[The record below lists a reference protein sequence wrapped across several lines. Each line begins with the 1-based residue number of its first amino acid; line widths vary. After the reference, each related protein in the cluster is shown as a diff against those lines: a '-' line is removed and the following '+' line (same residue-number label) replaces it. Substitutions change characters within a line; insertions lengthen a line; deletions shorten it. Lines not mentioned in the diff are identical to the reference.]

1 MEIDMKFVIKID
13 KCITAAIICFFILL
27 KPRYFDFISVLDN
40 LFDMGIILITLSLF
54 IIYYCSFTKK
64 SKVINLVVIYHI
76 YLILITLFNKGDIKS
91 IIKDACIF
99 IGLSILVDI
108 MIKNRPCDLI
118 KVLLAILEIEVI
130 VNLLTIILV
139 PEGLYETIYF
149 KNNFF
154 LGYDNQN
161 INIVLPCLIFAYLHH
176 AYTCSVFTRINL
188 LFVII
193 VTGITEIMIWS
204 GASLVILVIVNV
216 VMLFN
221 LYDNVRFFNAK
232 NYLII
237 NIEAFIL
244 MVLLKLQRIFE
255 FLIVGI
261 LGKNLTLSG
270 RIYIWDRTITLI
282 LQNPL
287 FGYGVEYNEGRAS
300 KYALR
305 TLYHTS
311 SKLASFAGLH
321 AHNRFLET
329 TYRGGIILLVI
340 YIFIL
345 FVAFK
350 SLKRNEKTNCAKV
363 IAIGLFAYLMGMLTE
378 FYRLSYLFFPMM
390 VIAERASVLDY
401 KLNWSKINET
411 NSKKV

>member
-1 MEIDMKFVIKID
+1 M
-13 KCITAAIICFFILL
+13 
-27 KPRYFDFISVLDN
+27 
-40 LFDMGIILITLSLF
+40 
-54 IIYYCSFTKK
+54 
-64 SKVINLVVIYHI
+64 
-76 YLILITLFNKGDIKS
+76 
-91 IIKDACIF
+91 
-99 IGLSILVDI
+99 
-108 MIKNRPCDLI
+108 
-118 KVLLAILEIEVI
+118 
-130 VNLLTIILV
+130 
-139 PEGLYETIYF
+139 
-149 KNNFF
+149 
-154 LGYDNQN
+154 
-161 INIVLPCLIFAYLHH
+161 
-176 AYTCSVFTRINL
+176 
-188 LFVII
+188 
-193 VTGITEIMIWS
+193 
-204 GASLVILVIVNV
+204 VILVIVNV

-221 LYDNVRFFNAK
+221 LCDNVRFFNAK

-329 TYRGGIILLVI
+329 TYRRV
-340 YIFIL
+340 
-345 FVAFK
+345 
-350 SLKRNEKTNCAKV
+350 
-363 IAIGLFAYLMGMLTE
+363 
-378 FYRLSYLFFPMM
+378 
-390 VIAERASVLDY
+390 
-401 KLNWSKINET
+401 
-411 NSKKV
+411 